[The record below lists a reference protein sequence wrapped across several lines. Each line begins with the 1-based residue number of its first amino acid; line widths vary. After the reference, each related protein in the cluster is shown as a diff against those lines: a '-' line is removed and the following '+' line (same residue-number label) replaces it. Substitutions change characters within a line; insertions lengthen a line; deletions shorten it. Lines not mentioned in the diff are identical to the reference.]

1 MVVKN
6 NKESLENVRQIE
18 KSYSLKWL
26 KNILAK
32 LSKNELSIAIEV
44 ARYYGAEDIKKL
56 INKRVIFLKEY
67 YNKANKKQKYKSFS
81 HRYNEEEQK
90 KLDEDL
96 KIYQKF
102 TKNEDLTTT
111 DLIKFKSLSKDTLKE
126 DEVKLS
132 QQKKNKEEVKQKLIR
147 KTLFEINRI
156 GTNINQVARDLNKRR
171 ISITNANLTIE
182 EKEMMLI
189 ASKELEEALI
199 NFINNSENYDN

>member
-32 LSKNELSIAIEV
+32 LSKNELSIDIEV

-81 HRYNEEEQK
+81 PRYNEEEQK

>member
-81 HRYNEEEQK
+81 PRYNEEEQK